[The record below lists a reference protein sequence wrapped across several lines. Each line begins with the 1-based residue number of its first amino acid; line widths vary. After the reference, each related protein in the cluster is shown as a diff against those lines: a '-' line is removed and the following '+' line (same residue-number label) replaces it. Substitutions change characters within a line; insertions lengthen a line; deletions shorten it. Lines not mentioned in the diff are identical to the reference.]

1 MCIFPE
7 LREERLALFPDS
19 IGRAFE
25 ISPPR
30 RAISGG
36 GGWGGGW
43 QTEVTTGQRVKPR
56 SESRNA
62 PPTLTRTAACGRGSE
77 HFSLLLSSSVDGH
90 DGDGEA
96 LAAILDR
103 RIKVRGR
110 RAAEAERWSPLA
122 GEKHPPPPLT
132 SQTHSVALV
141 FAPTLVNKVFS
152 VYLLASLAAKTLLLP
167 RFLSSQS
174 LTSHT
179 VARRPPNE
187 KTTTS
192 KDGARPL
199 PFHSHAETAS
209 RRWASGGR

>member
-1 MCIFPE
+1 M
-7 LREERLALFPDS
+7 
-19 IGRAFE
+19 
-25 ISPPR
+25 
-30 RAISGG
+30 
-36 GGWGGGW
+36 GGWW

-62 PPTLTRTAACGRGSE
+62 PPTLTTTPGCGRGSE

-90 DGDGEA
+90 DGDGDGCDTRPPDKSQREESS
-96 LAAILDR
+96 
-103 RIKVRGR
+103 RGR
-110 RAAEAERWSPLA
+110 AVVTAGRRKAPAASSHLPNSLRRSRFRADLGKQGIFCLSACLPR
-122 GEKHPPPPLT
+122 G
-132 SQTHSVALV
+132 
-141 FAPTLVNKVFS
+141 
-152 VYLLASLAAKTLLLP
+152 KTLLLP

-179 VARRPPNE
+179 AARRPPNE

-209 RRWASGGR
+209 RRSASGGR